1 MRIICVFILSVLL
14 GAVCAPA
21 QDGLP
26 DISAEDAQAR
36 ERDALKDRLSASL
49 QQRSELADRI
59 IENNMA
65 AKLVETEGV
74 QTHSALR
81 LLLLDWIKKNPDRAA
96 WLSLHFKSGGG
107 EVPDNYV
114 IEETKWT
121 INPHFLEMVKNLNE
135 AAADSRVSPE
145 GLEAAARRL
154 YEGSATGNAPP
165 PVVGGA
171 RHAGSDFFSGNYADY
186 KLNRA
191 GLDREL
197 ASGGAMLDA
206 YRGPDGRGPVGAG
219 REYSAAVTQYAAFV
233 VSASAVKGRTAITGE
248 ESAGLEARRSELRRA
263 LAALEVRA
271 RSAELAALSS
281 GVGQAG
287 SAGARGLAGSA
298 SGLKQRLE
306 KLLSR
311 LQGGELSLVEF
322 GAALGALEDDFASL
336 YIKYSVF
343 SGLRGLKARTR
354 AAGFSCLYDYLIWR
368 ALARFFPGA
377 AYARAR
383 AELAA
388 SGSALDAALQ
398 KAEAGDFAGA
408 MSEMEGR
415 TAGAGAALSVVREA
429 SAFNRSAQFFLWGIV
444 FRPFEVEVS
453 VRRGKPFMMPVV
465 TFFRL
470 SPAARVVRQQRRAS

>member
-1 MRIICVFILSVLL
+1 MLSFLL

-21 QDGLP
+21 QDGPLP
-26 DISAEDAQAR
+26 RISAEDAQAR

-81 LLLLDWIKKNPDRAA
+81 LLLLDWIKKNPDKAA

-107 EVPDNYV
+107 KVPDSYV
-114 IEETKWT
+114 IEETKWV
-121 INPHFLEMVKNLNE
+121 INPHFLEMVKNLNA
-135 AAADSRVSPE
+135 AAADSRVSSE
-145 GLEAAARRL
+145 GLEAAGRRL
-154 YEGSATGNAPP
+154 YEGSATGKAPP
-165 PVVGGA
+165 PVIGGA
-171 RHAGSDFFSGNYADY
+171 RRAGSDFFSGNYADY

-206 YRGPDGRGPVGAG
+206 YRGPDGRGPGG
-219 REYSAAVTQYAAFV
+219 TGPEYSAAVAQYAAFV
-233 VSASAVKGRTAITGE
+233 VAASSVKGRTVITAE
-248 ESAGLEARRSELRRA
+248 ESAGLETRRAEVRRA
-263 LAALEVRA
+263 LAALEVRT

-281 GVGQAG
+281 GFGQAG
-287 SAGARGLAGSA
+287 SAGARGLAASA
-298 SGLKQRLE
+298 AGLKERLE

-311 LQGGELSLVEF
+311 LQGGELTLGEF
-322 GAALGALEDDFASL
+322 GAALGALERDFASL
-336 YIKYSVF
+336 YIRYSVI

-368 ALARFFPGA
+368 ALARFFPGTV
-377 AYARAR
+377 YARAR

-388 SGSALDAALQ
+388 SGAAVEAALQ

-408 MSEMEGR
+408 MAEMEGR
-415 TAGAGAALSVVREA
+415 ASGVGAALSVVREA

-453 VRRGKPFMMPVV
+453 VRGGEPLMTPVV

-470 SPAARVVRQQRRAS
+470 GQVSPA